1 MNYRSSGKLFLIFL
15 LGCTVSKAQSPWTL
29 QQCIDYALE
38 HNLQVKQS
46 DLTMQSSKTQVDQSI
61 AGFFPSLNGSASHNY
76 YYGRSIDPYTNAYAN
91 QQVQSNSFG
100 LSSSIS
106 IFEGLQ
112 LQNTLKQS
120 RLSYLGSQY
129 DLKKIRNDIALNV
142 VTAYLQVVYTR
153 EIFSFTTDLVGASRI
168 QRDKIKRMMELGS
181 VSKGNLLEMESQ
193 LAADETRLA
202 QAQSSA
208 DQAMLTLTQLLELDS
223 TKNFTVESP
232 VVSVPPVNADMM
244 NADIIY
250 AAALTNQPDIKA
262 AEYKLEAAKKGL
274 SISRGA
280 LYPRLFASG
289 NLSTSYSTS
298 SKEVTSYNIGIPSTS
313 FSGFTSGGDS
323 VYSIVPNV
331 TPNLEQTPFRDQ
343 LDNNLGKSVGFTLQ
357 VPLFNGWATRS
368 SIKRSKINLEQSRL
382 GYEMTKKNLFK
393 SVQQAVL
400 DAMSAY
406 RQHEATQKSVAA
418 MEEAFAYSQQKYDL
432 GLISSYDYLQAKNNL
447 AKAKADLLQ
456 AKFDYI
462 FRLKILDFYQGKPLT
477 F

>member
-1 MNYRSSGKLFLIFL
+1 MNYRFTGKLFLIFL
-15 LGCTVSKAQSPWTL
+15 LGTLVANAQNPWTL
-29 QQCIDYALE
+29 QQCIDYALA

-46 DLTMQSSKTQVDQSI
+46 DLSVQNSKAQVDQSL

-76 YYGRSIDPYTNAYAN
+76 YYGRSIDPYTNGFTT

-100 LSSSIS
+100 ISSSIS
-106 IFEGLQ
+106 VFEGLQ

-120 RLSYLGSQY
+120 RLTYLSSQY
-129 DLKKIRNDIALNV
+129 DLKKIQNDISLNV
-142 VTAYLQVVYTR
+142 VTAYLQVLYTK
-153 EIFSFTTDLVGASRI
+153 EILAFTTDQVDASRV
-168 QRDKIKRMMELGS
+168 QRDKVKRMMELGS

-208 DQAMLTLTQLLELDS
+208 DQALLTLTQLLELES
-223 TKNFTVESP
+223 TKDFRLESP
-232 VVSVPPVNADMM
+232 VVSVPPVNVDVM
-244 NADIIY
+244 NAEIIY

-262 AEYKLEAAKKGL
+262 SEYKLAAAEKGL

-280 LYPRLFASG
+280 LYHRLFASG
-289 NLSTSYSTS
+289 NISTSYSTS
-298 SKEVTSYNIGIPSTS
+298 SKEVASYTIGIPTAS
-313 FSGFTSGGDS
+313 FSGFTSTGDS
-323 VYSIVPNV
+323 VFSIVPNV

-343 LDNNLGKSVGFTLQ
+343 LNNNLGKSVGFTLQ

-368 SIKRSKINLEQSRL
+368 SIKRSKINLEQTRL
-382 GYEMTKKNLFK
+382 GHEMTKKNLYK

-400 DAMSAY
+400 DAISAY
-406 RQHEATQKSVAA
+406 RQHEASQKGVAA